1 MQTITKRLTYLY
13 SSCDKTV
20 GLRDCFE
27 LRRTPEDKLR
37 YCLSPTDSCI
47 ARLNA
52 VGSRRAGDCP
62 IGASDQNVIL
72 GIVGDFLHKPYNSV
86 EDPLDL
92 WFHQLI
98 PGSIILPF
106 TIGHSVGFGKAMAA
120 MLIVDAV
127 VEMSNANKFDVPELT
142 VSGDAHQSLHWD
154 PSTHR

>member
-1 MQTITKRLTYLY
+1 M
-13 SSCDKTV
+13 
-20 GLRDCFE
+20 
-27 LRRTPEDKLR
+27 
-37 YCLSPTDSCI
+37 
-47 ARLNA
+47 
-52 VGSRRAGDCP
+52 
-62 IGASDQNVIL
+62 IL

-98 PGSIILPF
+98 PGSSILPF
-106 TIGHSVGFGKAMAA
+106 TIGHSVGFGKAMAT

-127 VEMSNANKFDVPELT
+127 VEMSNANKFDVPELS